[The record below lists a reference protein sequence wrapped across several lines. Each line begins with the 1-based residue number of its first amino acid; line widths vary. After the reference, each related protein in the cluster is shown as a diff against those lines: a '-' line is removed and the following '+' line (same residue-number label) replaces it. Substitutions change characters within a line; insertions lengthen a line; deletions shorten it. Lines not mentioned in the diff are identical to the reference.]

1 MKKNKPIIW
10 IILFLSIIA
19 TPHVSYFFL
28 GQYVDSENYE
38 NRNLIEKPVLT
49 TENYKEY
56 PQNYEQYYGDNI
68 PYRNQLITLNNSL
81 EYFVFKQSSN
91 DSVVIGEEGW
101 LFYCNEASGNPLE
114 QSLGYSSFSNEEL
127 REIAKNL
134 TLCKKSF
141 EFIGLEFVIFV
152 APNKESI
159 YIDKIPQYYEKKNEV
174 SNAEQLIEYL
184 KENTDIRIVYPM
196 EILKQTRAENPSR
209 ILYHKLDTHWNN
221 AGAYVGATCLAKE
234 LGLEMPNI
242 NNISCVPRYGNSG
255 DLTNMLNISIKNGNI
270 DYDLSG
276 YSALNTQ
283 NIKWDYGTE
292 IIYHTIGADNRKL
305 FVYRDSFSSALAP
318 YIASQFENSYFVHYN
333 SYNQEQ
339 IFNYDADI
347 FVLEMAER
355 YVNQLKSFGIS
366 YVATNIETMDG
377 KKNITISRAIPDV
390 ELRYVSISMTDALTG
405 EKKTIQELEN
415 FSDDKNITVNEE
427 DQGEITIYVFSDE
440 KGEDLVN
447 QTIIPY

>member
-1 MKKNKPIIW
+1 
-10 IILFLSIIA
+10 
-19 TPHVSYFFL
+19 
-28 GQYVDSENYE
+28 
-38 NRNLIEKPVLT
+38 
-49 TENYKEY
+49 
-56 PQNYEQYYGDNI
+56 
-68 PYRNQLITLNNSL
+68 
-81 EYFVFKQSSN
+81 
-91 DSVVIGEEGW
+91 
-101 LFYCNEASGNPLE
+101 
-114 QSLGYSSFSNEEL
+114 
-127 REIAKNL
+127 
-134 TLCKKSF
+134 
-141 EFIGLEFVIFV
+141 
-152 APNKESI
+152 
-159 YIDKIPQYYEKKNEV
+159 
-174 SNAEQLIEYL
+174 
-184 KENTDIRIVYPM
+184 
-196 EILKQTRAENPSR
+196 
-209 ILYHKLDTHWNN
+209 
-221 AGAYVGATCLAKE
+221 
-234 LGLEMPNI
+234 
-242 NNISCVPRYGNSG
+242 
-255 DLTNMLNISIKNGNI
+255 MLNISIKNGNI

-283 NIKWDYGTE
+283 NVKWDYGTE
-292 IIYHTIGADNRKL
+292 IIYHTAGADNRKL

-366 YVATNIETMDG
+366 YVAANIETMDG

-390 ELRYVSISMTDALTG
+390 ELSYVSISMTDALTG

-427 DQGEITIYVFSDE
+427 DQGEIAIYVFSDE